1 MSQSAHASLARAPD
15 RAKPGPAKGGDCCA
29 EEQAPE
35 TGLPRFLAGAQGK
48 LEVGAPGD
56 ALEREADVVAEAVQR
71 REAVQPIRPASGAP
85 RFQRLCAECASK
97 LLEGDKALQGAGTI
111 QRFSGEPEAPE
122 TGSGDSVSGLPAAV
136 RTKLEQSLGADLG
149 GVRVHTGPGAQ
160 TLAAALGAHAF
171 ARGQDIWLG
180 ARQRPDDLRLMAHE
194 VTHVLQQT
202 GGGPGSARTEEPHA
216 ADAESSAEEARKSA
230 DGDDSTAG
238 SDAPDDSA
246 GAAASG
252 DDAGRSAAAA
262 GSPPPSAGNADAP
275 PAKPA
280 CLRAAS
286 SAHGPTADAQIGSFN
301 ATRGVRGVF
310 APQGTGASSPSVASA
325 GVARSAGALR
335 VQGRTGVGIQRKNAA
350 LDFAGEVWAGGSKAV
365 GEVGSAISTGA
376 QEVGQFAGKQLMK
389 VLRAVAPQ
397 VADIVDEGPVNFA
410 KRKINEALNAH
421 LPDALG
427 GFSLGDIIGAVS
439 GWLGEAASF
448 AKSLLKGDAKACA
461 AFAGLMDK
469 LTQFVTKLIDNPV
482 VKTITGVLKTVTDFA
497 GKALKFVA
505 APIFDAIAKQ
515 VSGAWSALKKIAST
529 VSGWISSAKKA
540 VGKLWDQ
547 LVSALG
553 FDGSDE
559 DGVWAHIKKVGD
571 QIWEA
576 IKAKMAPVIE
586 PIKKVAS
593 VVALLT
599 PMGQVHAIVKYGPK
613 LVKVAQWVWTNGMD
627 PAKIREAPEDI
638 RGMLTDLSKGT
649 DGFKGVLSSGLSWLE
664 EKFSSFA
671 DSVLGVATAITG
683 LPLIGFAHSLFDD
696 AKALLK
702 TIVADVKKGA
712 KDALAGIEGAITKIS
727 DFIAPYKEVLG
738 SLILAIASPPMIPVI
753 FAGWAWRKLPSCV
766 KVPIINF
773 ILDIAITALDA
784 IPEVPTFGVL
794 WPLLKPGVMAF
805 MGTLRAAD
813 DETKELISDKIAKVI
828 SGASPDF
835 LIGFVKGFATGVWEG
850 ITDPFKAIWT
860 VLEGLDSATQYLL
873 SLAGFGDEKK
883 EAPKEEGVA
892 HKMEA
897 PGPAAAAE
905 AATPSQAVRV
915 GTAGE
920 LRKAG
925 GSAIATPSPTAASAT
940 PTTATTG
947 TSRGTITAASR
958 ASAPVPAPSGVG
970 SESPRGGPSK
980 AAPPAATTPGSAVA
994 PAPVRVIVGAGDP
1007 PGAGSTPAVAPR
1019 PESAAQATEGKKE
1032 EEKSYVADPAAE
1044 LALHGANMPEAT
1056 RRLMEKLAAQKAAGD
1071 KADAEKLAAEQ
1082 AEQQQAPGAGA
1093 PQVDLP
1099 PADLASL
1106 KEQAGAVG
1114 AEIGPDVAVVKGGF
1128 WDAVQDYFSA
1138 GKMSFDDLVVKLS
1151 DAWETGKAKIAEGA
1165 SWLANHLMG
1174 FFKGGGAEGEL
1185 GDKVGWLTGTI
1196 AFQALLDAITAGTWA
1211 GAGPVLKGIAKF
1223 INWPMEALGEAFK
1236 LLKTLGKYLLDGI
1249 KKLGGAI
1256 KDAAAGAF
1264 KAVSKALGNIGSRL
1278 LAFGEQILG
1287 KFGGKAAKVEAK
1299 AASTL
1304 GKEGTKLAETKL
1316 GKEVL
1321 GEAEQKAAQKLEGQA
1336 GKSELPS
1343 QAEPAPKTAE
1353 TKPSEPVKDA
1363 KPTEGGAAE
1372 QPKSAETRDVEQ
1384 VGKETPA
1391 KREASAAESGKLEND
1406 KLTPQQTRNETDRF
1420 RERPEGLEGTA
1431 PHRKS
1436 KAGKHEWRE
1445 ETLPSGECQF
1455 CRYSPTKICVNTP
1468 ELRAKELQKV
1478 DDHALALQ
1486 KQADAQA
1493 KAAAEARE
1501 KAMAHQPLSPEDK
1514 KLLDDELAEAQKR
1527 AEAAKK
1533 RLANE
1538 RRTATRSANTGK
1550 TDEALAAQKR
1560 AQQVE
1565 AEAKRAQA
1573 DAQAAKDLIEEQKL
1587 ALRKAEEMEAATLAA
1602 QKEAQAAGETAEK
1615 LKAIEK
1621 DIATAEAD
1629 LANALK
1635 KNKQVHTPETLRM
1648 QEDLARQRKALA
1660 EQIEA
1665 SKGLTSEAR
1674 DTLRK
1679 GTPFNGPGGAE
1690 RERTFLDALP
1700 PDAKGPNGTYVDYV
1714 TGEALPLS
1722 QLRVDHVVPVDQIFG
1737 MEGFGRLSRADQQA
1751 ILDMPQNLRF
1761 LEASRNSSKGARSFT
1776 EWFGGGAAKAP
1787 KLPASERQALLDIE
1801 AKARADLQAEIAR
1814 RLKKAAP

>member
-1 MSQSAHASLARAPD
+1 MSQPAHASLALAPEK
-15 RAKPGPAKGGDCCA
+15 AKPGSGKGGDCCA
-29 EEQAPE
+29 EEPSHEA
-35 TGLPRFLAGAQGK
+35 GLPRFLAGAQGK
-48 LEVGAPGD
+48 IEVGPPGD
-56 ALEREADVVAEAVQR
+56 ALEREADAVAEAVQR
-71 REAVQPIRPASGAP
+71 RETVEPIRAASGAP
-85 RFQRLCAECASK
+85 RFQRLCAECAGK
-97 LLEGDKALQGAGTI
+97 LLDRLPDAPQAGGPIQRLSAEPEPADLQGQDA
-111 QRFSGEPEAPE
+111 
-122 TGSGDSVSGLPAAV
+122 VSGLVPAV
-136 RTKLEQSLGADLG
+136 RDRLEQSLGTRLG
-149 GVRVHTGPGAQ
+149 SVRVHTGPGAQ
-160 TLAAALGAHAF
+160 VLAQLLGARAF
-171 ARGQDIWLG
+171 ARGEDIWLAAG
-180 ARQRPDDLRLMAHE
+180 ERPDDLGLMAHE

-202 GGGPGSARTEEPHA
+202 GGSPAAANQAEALAPEESL
-216 ADAESSAEEARKSA
+216 AEALDQESEQATGDS
-230 DGDDSTAG
+230 DDSG
-238 SDAPDDSA
+238 SDAADDASDGSDA
-246 GAAASG
+246 GAE
-252 DDAGRSAAAA
+252 DAGGTGIGGTGAGDAGAPPTPSDAPSEAPRAVAGAVVDTAAKGIAERFGQAVQGGPAAANAASAAA
-262 GSPPPSAGNADAP
+262 PVSASNRACAP
-275 PAKPA
+275 IA
-280 CLRAAS
+280 
-286 SAHGPTADAQIGSFN
+286 
-301 ATRGVRGVF
+301 
-310 APQGTGASSPSVASA
+310 
-325 GVARSAGALR
+325 
-335 VQGRTGVGIQRKNAA
+335 VQGRAGIGVQRKGNAA
-350 LDFAGEVWAGGSKAV
+350 LEFVGDLVEGGTKVASDV
-365 GEVGSAISTGA
+365 GGAISTGVEEA
-376 QEVGQFAGKQLMK
+376 GKFAGNQLMK
-389 VLRAVAPQ
+389 LVRKAAPQ
-397 VADIVDEGPVNFA
+397 VADIIDEGPINFA
-410 KRKINEALNAH
+410 KRKINEALDAH

-427 GFSLGDIIGAVS
+427 GFSVGDIIDAVS
-439 GWLGEAASF
+439 GWLGEAATF

-515 VSGAWSALKKIAST
+515 VSGAWSALKKIASV

-559 DGVWAHIKKVGD
+559 DGVWAHIKKVGSE
-571 QIWEA
+571 IWEA

-586 PIKKVAS
+586 PLKKVAS

-613 LVKVAQWVWTNGMD
+613 LVKVVQWVWTNGMD

-649 DGFKGVLSSGLSWLE
+649 DGFKGVLSSGLNWLE

-671 DSVLGVATAITG
+671 DSVLSVVTAITG

-696 AKALLK
+696 AKKTLK

-712 KDALAGIEGAITKIS
+712 KDALAGIEAAATKIS

-738 SLILAIASPPMIPVI
+738 SLILAIAAPPMIPVI

-873 SLAGFGDEKK
+873 SLAGFSDEKK

-892 HKMEA
+892 HRVDA
-897 PGPAAAAE
+897 PKPAAAAE
-905 AATPSQAVRV
+905 GAKPSQAISSV
-915 GTAGE
+915 GSSGE

-925 GSAIATPSPTAASAT
+925 GAAITARSPSASAT
-940 PTTATTG
+940 PPAAAAAS
-947 TSRGTITAASR
+947 SRGTISAISQAP
-958 ASAPVPAPSGVG
+958 ASAAAPSGSGAG
-970 SESPRGGPSK
+970 SSRGVISK
-980 AAPPAATTPGSAVA
+980 AAPGAALAPAAVRVLAPGDYSPGAASMQAASPKPA
-994 PAPVRVIVGAGDP
+994 PA
-1007 PGAGSTPAVAPR
+1007 
-1019 PESAAQATEGKKE
+1019 AQMEEGKKE
-1032 EEKSYVADPAAE
+1032 EEKPYVADPAAE
-1044 LALHGANMPEAT
+1044 LAQHGANMPEAT

-1071 KADAEKLAAEQ
+1071 KADAEKAAAEP
-1082 AEQQQAPGAGA
+1082 AEQEADAVA
-1093 PQVDLP
+1093 EHVDLP
-1099 PADLASL
+1099 EADLASL

-1114 AEIGPDVAVVKGGF
+1114 AELAPDVAVVKGGF

-1151 DAWETGKAKIAEGA
+1151 EAWETGKAKIAEGA

-1304 GKEGTKLAETKL
+1304 GKEGTKLAESKL
-1316 GKEVL
+1316 GKEAL
-1321 GEAEQKAAQKLEGQA
+1321 GEAEQKTAQKLEGQA
-1336 GKSELPS
+1336 GKSELPA

-1353 TKPSEPVKDA
+1353 AKPSEPSADA
-1363 KPTEGGAAE
+1363 RPTEGGSAE

-1445 ETLPSGECQF
+1445 ETLPTGECQF

-1501 KAMAHQPLSPEDK
+1501 KAMAHQPLGPEDK
-1514 KLLDDELAEAQKR
+1514 KLLDDELAEAEKR

-1533 RLANE
+1533 RLSVE
-1538 RRTATRSANTGK
+1538 RGKATRSANAGK

-1560 AQQVE
+1560 AQQLE
-1565 AEAKRAQA
+1565 AEAKRARD
-1573 DAQAAKDLIEEQKL
+1573 DAQAAKDLIEEQQL
-1587 ALRKAEEMEAATLAA
+1587 ALRKAEEMEAAKLAA
-1602 QKEAQAAGETAEK
+1602 QKEAQAAAETAEK
-1615 LKAIEK
+1615 LKAMEK
-1621 DIATAEAD
+1621 NIATAEAD

-1648 QEDLARQRKALA
+1648 EEDLARQRKALA

-1665 SKGLTSEAR
+1665 SKGLTAEAR

-1690 RERTFLDALP
+1690 RERAFLDALP
-1700 PDAKGPNGTYVDYV
+1700 PEAKGPNGTYVDYV
-1714 TGEALPLS
+1714 TGQPLPLS
-1722 QLRVDHVVPVDQIFG
+1722 DLRVDHVVPVDQIFG
-1737 MEGFGRLSRADQQA
+1737 MDGFGRLSRVDQQA

-1761 LEASRNSSKGARSFT
+1761 LEASRNSSKGARSFA

-1787 KLPASERQALLDIE
+1787 KLPAAERQALLELE